1 MWHTIVGRLT
11 MHTEKHQFET
21 QANRRYESVG
31 RGGYAVGGIPW
42 YNLYYGGYGY
52 GSGYYGGSGTTKDL
66 TEAEK
71 SEIRMETYDGTATG
85 SGEGTG
91 YDSGS
96 GAL

>member
-1 MWHTIVGRLT
+1 MVGRLT

-21 QANRRYESVG
+21 KADRRYESVG

-42 YNLYYGGYGY
+42 YNLYYGGYGYGY